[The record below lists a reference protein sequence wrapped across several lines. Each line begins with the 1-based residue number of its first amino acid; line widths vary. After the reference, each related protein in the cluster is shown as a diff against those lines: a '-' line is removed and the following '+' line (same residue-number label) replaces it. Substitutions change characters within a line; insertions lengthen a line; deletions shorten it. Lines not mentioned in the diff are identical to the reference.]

1 MEQHEEAS
9 EGVFAQEIV
18 VPLTEILQQDV
29 KQVLSAVTEHHM
41 ESENKSISGDARA
54 KRLNGFLMTCQI
66 KSHTKRRITT
76 WAFLLSEQI
85 NFVQASSGWVSS
97 HLSTD

>member
-1 MEQHEEAS
+1 MLYMNIKRICYMYDTERMEQHEEAS

-18 VPLTEILQQDV
+18 VPLTERLQQDV

-54 KRLNGFLMTCQI
+54 KRLNGFLMTC
-66 KSHTKRRITT
+66 
-76 WAFLLSEQI
+76 
-85 NFVQASSGWVSS
+85 
-97 HLSTD
+97 